1 MKRRNFIKTTT
12 AGAAGAL
19 YINSFLG
26 CVNSETLETSL
37 EEHFKRFQ
45 NPPDS
50 SRMFVRWWWNGNR
63 LDAKEIV
70 RELDVMQAAGITGIE
85 INPIAFPEH
94 ADTCGYDELVL
105 FEEQWLD
112 MLELALKEARKRNMV
127 CDMIVGSGW
136 PFGGEFLE
144 KEEQTQIMA
153 VQTIDLVGGK
163 SHTLSVQ
170 EILDRIEP
178 DVYVKYDKK
187 QKELFMLRLAP
198 KKMNNFNEGE
208 DVTNKIKE
216 GKITFDVSSGTY
228 VLYCVAQIFGYLG
241 VSHGAPGAKGPVLN
255 HYNKEAVSRYLN
267 RTSDYVNGKM
277 GNMGD
282 YLRSVFCDSLEL
294 EGANWCADMFQQ
306 FKKRRGYSI
315 EPYYPF
321 LLKKIGHF
329 GNPIEEEY
337 GCVFSDEVR
346 ELLNRVNLDYYHTR
360 MELFRERFI
369 ETFVEWCQAN
379 NVKSRMQAYG
389 RGYHPVE
396 SSMLLDIPEAETWVF
411 QPTGREYSNNITFG
425 RAPRMCNKT
434 VASGALLS
442 GKNFVSC
449 EDLTNTRNGMVFMT
463 TLENLKIAGDQ
474 SNSSGINHS
483 ILHGF
488 NYSPPEAKFPGWIQ
502 YGSYFSE
509 RNTWWP
515 YFKLWGDYRAR
526 VSYLLQN
533 AVPQANVAV
542 FQPYTDL
549 WLKHGPQF
557 VPWPKKFHPQYQYNL
572 WEAIHQ
578 NGSGCDYVTENILN
592 GATYANGKIRY
603 GDRSYEILLMP
614 EVETLDIK
622 TIESLRAFVKVGGRV
637 VFIGKRP
644 FKSSVP
650 NEMAKNDAIIKSMI
664 DDLVKESN
672 GQVIDYPAP
681 PEDIIGWYGKMQDF
695 LDFKPYV
702 AFDSTNKYL
711 IQNTYKL
718 GGNFLYFLSNY
729 SLSEDVFI
737 QAEFMAKID
746 QTPWFWNT
754 DTGERFIIET
764 KGNKLNLSIPRATSI
779 MIVFDDKAEGLKY
792 HPIQLRADSKE
803 ITGSWQLELN
813 HINGEKKVI
822 EMESLID
829 LSQLSETKDFAGTA
843 VYSKTLTLENE
854 QYDYIDLGNV
864 QGVAELIVNGKNLG
878 VKWYGDYTFH
888 VKDVLKKGENK
899 ILVKVV
905 TITGNYLKTQKD
917 NKVAQKFVKNLDFY
931 PMGMIGKVSIG

>member
-1 MKRRNFIKTTT
+1 MKRRNFIKTTAAGT
-12 AGAAGAL
+12 AGLL
-19 YINSFLG
+19 YVNSFLG
-26 CVNSETLETSL
+26 CTNSETIATSL
-37 EEHFKRFQ
+37 EDHFKHFQ

-85 INPIAFPEH
+85 INPIALPEH
-94 ADTCGYDELVL
+94 ADTNGYDELVL

-112 MLELALKEARKRNMV
+112 MLELALKEAKKRNMV

-144 KEEQTQIMA
+144 KEEQTQVMA
-153 VQTIDLVGGK
+153 IETIDLAGGK

-170 EILDRIEP
+170 EILDSIEP

-198 KKMNNFNEGE
+198 KTMNKFEEGK
-208 DVTNKIKE
+208 DITNKIKN
-216 GKITFDVSSGTY
+216 GKITLNVPKGEY
-228 VLYCVAQIFGYLG
+228 VLYCVARLYGYVG
-241 VSHGAPGAKGPVLN
+241 VTRGAPGAKGPVLN
-255 HYNKEAVSRYLN
+255 HYNKEAVTRYLN
-267 RTSDYVNGKM
+267 RTSNYVNGKM
-277 GNMGD
+277 GNMGN

-294 EGANWCADMFQQ
+294 EGANWCEDMLQQ
-306 FKKRRGYSI
+306 FEKRRGYSML
-315 EPYYPF
+315 PYYPF

-337 GCVFSDEVR
+337 GCIFSDEVQ

-369 ETFVEWCQAN
+369 ETFVDWCHEN

-396 SSMLLDIPEAETWVF
+396 SSMLVDIPEAETWVF
-411 QPTGREYSNNITFG
+411 NPVGRDYSNDITLG
-425 RAPRMCNKT
+425 RAPRMCNKA

-449 EDLTNTRNGMVFMT
+449 EDLTNTRHGMVFMT

-488 NYSPPEAKFPGWIQ
+488 NYSPPEAKFPGWVQ

-557 VPWPKKFHPQYQYNL
+557 VPWPKKFHPEYQYNL
-572 WEAIHQ
+572 WEAVHQ
-578 NGSGCDYVTENILN
+578 NGGGCDYVTENILN
-592 GATYANGKIRY
+592 GATYANGKIKY
-603 GDRSYEILLMP
+603 GDRSYETLLMP
-614 EVETLDIK
+614 EVETIDIK
-622 TIESLRAFVKVGGRV
+622 TIESLKAFAKADGRI
-637 VFIGKRP
+637 VFIGNRP
-644 FKSSVP
+644 FKSPVP
-650 NEMAKNDAIIKSMI
+650 TDMANNDAMVNSMI

-672 GQVIDYPAP
+672 GKVIDYQAP
-681 PEDIIGWYGKMQDF
+681 KEDIIGWYGEMQKS
-695 LDFKPYV
+695 LNIKPYV
-702 AFDSTNKYL
+702 KFNSTNKYL
-711 IQNTYKL
+711 IQNTYNLK
-718 GGNFLYFLSNY
+718 GNFMHFLSNY
-729 SLSEDVFI
+729 SLSEDISI
-737 QAEFMAKID
+737 QAEFMAKRG
-746 QTPWFWNT
+746 QTPWLWNT
-754 DTGERFIIET
+754 DTGERFILKSE
-764 KGNKLNLSIPRATSI
+764 GNKLNLSIPRATSM
-779 MIVFDDKAEGLKY
+779 MIVFDDKADGTKY
-792 HPIQLRADSKE
+792 SPLQLSAGNKE
-803 ITGSWQLELN
+803 VTGAWQLELN
-813 HINGEKKVI
+813 HINGEKRT
-822 EMESLID
+822 MELPSLTD
-829 LSQLSETKDFAGTA
+829 LSQIPETKDFAGTV
-843 VYSKTLTLENE
+843 VYSKTLTLGDE
-854 QYDYIDLGNV
+854 QFSCIDLGDV
-864 QGVAELIVNGKNLG
+864 QGVAELIVNEKNLG
-878 VKWYGDYTFH
+878 VKWYGDYTFN
-888 VKDVLKKGENK
+888 VKDVLRKGENK
-899 ILVKVV
+899 ISVKVV

-917 NKVAQKFVKNLDFY
+917 NAVGQKFVKNLDFY
-931 PMGMIGKVSIG
+931 PMGMLGKVRIG